1 MTETF
6 NIVKQLGSKGHYDV
20 AGVFLGIL
28 LNSTLKRMKLL
39 STKFP

>member
-6 NIVKQLGSKGHYDV
+6 KIVKQLGQKGHYGV

-28 LNSTLKRMKLL
+28 LNSTLKRMKLI
-39 STKFP
+39 STTFP